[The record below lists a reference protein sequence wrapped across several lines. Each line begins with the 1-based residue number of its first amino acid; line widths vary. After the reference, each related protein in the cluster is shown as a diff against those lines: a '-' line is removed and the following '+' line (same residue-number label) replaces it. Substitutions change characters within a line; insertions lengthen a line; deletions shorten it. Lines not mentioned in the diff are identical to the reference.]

1 MNWNSVGE
9 FLQMGGYGLYVWGSF
24 AVCALVIAAEC
35 TGIALRRRAL
45 LRLPPDETDET
56 DELQDSKERPLHHE
70 A

>member
-24 AVCALVIAAEC
+24 AVCALVIAGEC
-35 TGIALRRRAL
+35 SGIALRRRAL
-45 LRLPPDETDET
+45 LRLPPDETDE
-56 DELQDSKERPLHHE
+56 LQDSKERPLHHE

>member
-24 AVCALVIAAEC
+24 AVCALVIAGEC
-35 TGIALRRRAL
+35 SGIALRRRAL
-45 LRLPPDETDET
+45 RRLPLDEA
-56 DELQDSKERPLHHE
+56 DELPDSKERPLHE